1 MNKSNWGYANLS
13 RNAKNAGGPDQYL
26 RSVFDLGR
34 EVGHRNVVAK
44 TAAGVF
50 FGMLFGICLEKA
62 IQYFRE

>member
-1 MNKSNWGYANLS
+1 MKKSNWPYANLS

-26 RSVFDLGR
+26 GNVFDLGR
-34 EVGHRNVVAK
+34 QDGHRNVVAK
-44 TAAGVF
+44 TATGVF